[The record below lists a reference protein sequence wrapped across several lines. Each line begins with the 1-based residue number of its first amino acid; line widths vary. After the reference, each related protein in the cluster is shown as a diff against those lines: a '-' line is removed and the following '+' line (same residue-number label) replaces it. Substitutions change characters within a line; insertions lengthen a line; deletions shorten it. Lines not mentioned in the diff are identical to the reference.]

1 MSKILTG
8 LLYPFVVLI
17 QTVFTYSYTICGNY
31 GAALILLSLFITGI
45 TAPLYYLAEKWK
57 NTERLVQKKM
67 HKDIKSITSV
77 YEGQKRFYLIKTAR
91 KIYGYKWW
99 YTVRTSFGLIIQIPF
114 FFAAYEVL
122 ANYTGYQ
129 GISFLFIKD
138 LAQPDRLIAGVNALP
153 FVMTAVNIAY
163 SIYYTKSKSWQAN
176 KELYSMAVLFLV
188 LLYNSPS
195 ALLLYWT
202 MNNVFSFIK
211 GILLRKAG
219 LSQIPVQ
226 IESEASKPIAV
237 VLKDH
242 IGLIHFFFF
251 TLCCSLQVYSLV
263 QNSVRHKYVLFLMI
277 GAAVFSTIAVLVFH
291 HTRKNSRILLVTWIG
306 YLPLLYLLFFTLRTN
321 AYISPDNIKLLTGF
335 YAALITTISVRLFFS
350 VQIAHIEYTSLRG
363 SISVIGCIVFWLFFY
378 LPLLFYINNPS
389 IITEEIGS
397 YLFRLFLPAGGVF
410 LGFIGIYYILPP
422 ILKQYYEVSAVLFLF
437 VVLTYSLLLK
447 LNIGELD
454 FFMLKNADVIFSMK
468 LLYYVLDACILSGLL
483 LVARFVVLKYRKVL
497 VFFSICV
504 PLTLSALLMH
514 RYQTAPQRQEPISVQ
529 NAAEPK
535 PAQEVYNNYIFSKNK
550 NNVVCILVDMFN
562 GNYLGR
568 ILEENPAYKQKLS
581 GFTWYADCLSVSI
594 STTRSLAGLLGG
606 HAYAEKAAGMMDYT
620 EINAEASS
628 SFFENLFT
636 SGYDMSVDTGSD
648 YAGVDMSQYHTMA
661 YTGVTEYWKHKNGYK
676 EEKTAFNTATSLVLI
691 MLAVLQSAPY
701 HLKYIIYDDEN
712 WLFFHKSGKL
722 AGSRDAAMHRVA
734 SLDILP
740 EVSSA
745 MNTEQKKCMYIH
757 SMLPHYP
764 YAVNKNGKIMQDDE
778 FGSFSYAAFNN
789 KDLAVYSA
797 KLTVD
802 CLLRWF
808 DWMKKEDVYD
818 NTVIY
823 IFADHGNIFYDSD
836 IPLPAALPYK
846 NAEKNLSAANSL
858 LLIKPLHSNGEFVQS
873 PLYISSADLHSML
886 VTDAGLHTIADKDPR
901 TMTAAENQQR
911 TRMFFG
917 PDTYFLKNDRYY
929 VTGSMFAP
937 ESWSVQTP
945 AADREI
951 P

>member
-1 MSKILTG
+1 
-8 LLYPFVVLI
+8 
-17 QTVFTYSYTICGNY
+17 
-31 GAALILLSLFITGI
+31 
-45 TAPLYYLAEKWK
+45 
-57 NTERLVQKKM
+57 
-67 HKDIKSITSV
+67 
-77 YEGQKRFYLIKTAR
+77 
-91 KIYGYKWW
+91 
-99 YTVRTSFGLIIQIPF
+99 
-114 FFAAYEVL
+114 
-122 ANYTGYQ
+122 
-129 GISFLFIKD
+129 
-138 LAQPDRLIAGVNALP
+138 
-153 FVMTAVNIAY
+153 
-163 SIYYTKSKSWQAN
+163 
-176 KELYSMAVLFLV
+176 
-188 LLYNSPS
+188 
-195 ALLLYWT
+195 
-202 MNNVFSFIK
+202 
-211 GILLRKAG
+211 LRKAG
-219 LSQIPVQ
+219 LSQVPVR
-226 IESEASKPIAV
+226 IESDASKPITV

-277 GAAVFSTIAVLVFH
+277 GAAVFATIAALVLH
-291 HTRKNSRILLVTWIG
+291 HTRKNSRILLITWIG

-335 YAALITTISVRLFFS
+335 YAALITAVSVRLFFS
-350 VQIAHIEYTSLRG
+350 VQTARVEYIPLRD
-363 SISVIGCIVFWLFFY
+363 SILIIGCIVFWLFFY
-378 LPLLFYINNPS
+378 LPLLFYINNPL
-389 IITEEIGS
+389 IITETIGD
-397 YLFRLFLPAGGVF
+397 YLFRLFLPAGVVF
-410 LGFIGIYYILPP
+410 LGLIAAYYILPP
-422 ILKQYYEVSAVLFLF
+422 LFKQSYGVSAVFFLF
-437 VVLTYSLLLK
+437 VVLVYSLLLK

-454 FFMLKNADVIFSMK
+454 FFMLKNADIILNMK
-468 LLYYVLDACILSGLL
+468 LIYYVFDAFILSGLL
-483 LVARFVVLKYRKVL
+483 LLARIVAFKYRKVL

-504 PLTLSALLMH
+504 PLALSGLLIN
-514 RYQTAPQRQEPISVQ
+514 RYQTAALRKEPISIQ

-535 PAQEVYNNYIFSKNK
+535 PAQDVYNNYVFSKNK

-568 ILEENPAYKQKLS
+568 ILEENPGYKQKLS
-581 GFTWYADCLSVSI
+581 GFTWYSDCLSVSI

-606 HAYAEKAAGMMDYT
+606 HTYAKKAAEMMEYT
-620 EINAEASS
+620 EINAEASA

-648 YAGVDMSQYHTMA
+648 YAGVDMSQYHTMS

-676 EEKTAFNTATSLVLI
+676 EQKTVFNASASLVLI
-691 MLAVLQSAPY
+691 MLGVLQSAPY

-722 AGSRDAAMHRVA
+722 ASSRDAAINRVA

-745 MNTEQKKCMYIH
+745 VNTERKKCMYIH

-764 YAVNKNGKIMQDDE
+764 YAVNKDGNIMKDDE
-778 FGSFSYAAFNN
+778 FGSFSYTAFNN
-789 KDLAVYSA
+789 KDLALYSA

-808 DWMKKEDVYD
+808 DWMKKEGVYD

-858 LLIKPLHSNGEFVQS
+858 LLIKPLHSDGKFIQS
-873 PLYISSADLHSML
+873 SLYISSADLHSML
-886 VTDAGLHTIADKDPR
+886 VTDAGLNIIADKDPR
-901 TMTAAENQQR
+901 IVPFEENQKR

-917 PDTYFLKNDRYY
+917 PDTYFVKNDRYY
-929 VTGSMFAP
+929 VTGSMFTP
-937 ESWSVQTP
+937 DSWSIQPLAGNTEK
-945 AADREI
+945 R
-951 P
+951 